1 MYKCQ
6 YCTITT
12 NWISSL
18 RIHEKRMHKRLFREK
33 IEYHSK
39 IDSKNDIVQSDNEYQ
54 GKSESKSEIKKMY
67 TCEDC
72 TFSTNWPTSL
82 RRHEKLKHNPCEN
95 NQMCKCPSC
104 TFVTSWLAK
113 HEKFMQNP
121 SLTEYDYNVNVT
133 ALKNSIKEELNVYQ
147 RKLELGREIKQ
158 IVQELNAP
166 TASLDKE
173 KMEALELFE
182 NHGQVKE
189 IEAVEWRP

>member
-1 MYKCQ
+1 MEGKKQVSCTICFPLKEDGKVKKLYKCWDCNYSTKRSNDLTRHENAIHKESVKKMYICQ
-6 YCTITT
+6 DCSFTT
-12 NWISSL
+12 NWSSSL

-39 IDSKNDIVQSDNEYQ
+39 IDLKNYILQSDNEYQ

-104 TFVTSWLAK
+104 TFVTYW
-113 HEKFMQNP
+113 
-121 SLTEYDYNVNVT
+121 V
-133 ALKNSIKEELNVYQ
+133 
-147 RKLELGREIKQ
+147 
-158 IVQELNAP
+158 
-166 TASLDKE
+166 
-173 KMEALELFE
+173 
-182 NHGQVKE
+182 
-189 IEAVEWRP
+189 